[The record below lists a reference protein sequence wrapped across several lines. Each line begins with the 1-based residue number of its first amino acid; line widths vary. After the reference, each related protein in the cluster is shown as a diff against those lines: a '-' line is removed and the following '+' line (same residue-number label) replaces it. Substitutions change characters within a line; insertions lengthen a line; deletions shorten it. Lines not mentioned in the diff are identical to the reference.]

1 MIRLWTP
8 TTYAGYAS
16 PQVVSRV
23 NRRADEL
30 STKKVKKES
39 ELMYKVAIAIVLAAG
54 LMAAPAP
61 HLISVAAAQK
71 QSSMPDKSAAPK
83 KQQSAGQLAARER
96 QKKCAAEW
104 KETKATGKMEKG
116 ATWPKFW
123 SACNKRLKAAAK

>member
-1 MIRLWTP
+1 
-8 TTYAGYAS
+8 
-16 PQVVSRV
+16 
-23 NRRADEL
+23 
-30 STKKVKKES
+30 
-39 ELMYKVAIAIVLAAG
+39 MYKVAIAIVLAAG

-123 SACNKRLKAAAK
+123 SACNKRVKAAAK